1 MHGMEPLGHETR
13 KGRKEVM
20 GRKKKKSNDV
30 RDMQG
35 GWGLLGTSRA
45 KGRRAEEGSV
55 GGDQ

>member
-1 MHGMEPLGHETR
+1 MKLERGGKKSWGER
-13 KGRKEVM
+13 
-20 GRKKKKSNDV
+20 KKKSNDV

-35 GWGLLGTSRA
+35 GWGLLGTSRV